1 MQFVQGTIKA
11 IRKADGETRLLLV
24 RQDGS
29 DFVAVVKDDHNLSEG
44 VIFKQGGFELEGESN
59 GRKVYR
65 QTRPQSVDSHIDMP
79 TSEINASIELAAI
92 VNLTSLLMEQP
103 IEQVIEEIKETYGK
117 IKQ

>member
-11 IRKADGETRLLLV
+11 MRKADGETRLLLG

-29 DFVAVVKDDHNLSEG
+29 DFVAVVRDDHNLSEG
-44 VIFKQGGFELEGESN
+44 VIFKQGGFELEGESK

-65 QTRPQSVDSHIDMP
+65 QRQSQSVDTHIDLP
-79 TSEINASIELAAI
+79 KKEINASIELAAI

-103 IEQVIEEIKETYGK
+103 IEQVIEEIKEAYGK
-117 IKQ
+117 IN